1 MSSTGVGTQ
10 VALLVRS
17 LALAWKNLSAYPP
30 GHPALLGSVDQ
41 AHQRLADLRGPGGEV
56 VLGIS
61 HDGLLYGKDK
71 VVSAHAQKFAQAL
84 YTRGVAL
91 IRFDP
96 DATPSDLE
104 TFLRLMGG
112 GSPGTH
118 PRPLWEELTE
128 AGIVTIHL
136 QPVDYSG
143 VQVSDDLNQPP
154 PPKRDVSLWDE
165 ILRALVGGRELS
177 ADGQQLL
184 KTEVRSVNDLASL
197 MLEYVKT
204 ISKLPQADFD
214 PDATFGIRFST
225 PVPETQEMISA
236 RVAESVGLYITR
248 STGLRKQVAVQQIVQ
263 LLHTLPEPMRGT
275 ILQTVL
281 RALATDESNSSLLR
295 DFASAFPDDEILEM
309 LRYLSTMTKLSTS
322 ATLLLQSM
330 VRIKAPVPAVSSEAA
345 VPLGDLVKLFGDED
359 VDRFNPEDH
368 KALLTEV
375 SIQMP
380 EVHPGLQPID
390 LLGERVETVTDE
402 AVSRQMSLTVIA
414 LLERYGSSRAP
425 DLLLARAESL
435 FRAHLSSGHY
445 ADALSMILALRDIS
459 QKGGSEELGQKTSAT
474 VTALASEETIRAL
487 VQSLHTER
495 TESVE
500 VIQRLIE
507 AMGAT
512 AARSLLLAL
521 AEENNR
527 SRRRRLFDFVA
538 SLGPVIV
545 PEATKF
551 LADNRWYVVRNMV
564 VLLRAVNDRT
574 SLPEIRRN
582 ARHPDMR
589 VRLEAI
595 KTLLNFD
602 SSVPRGLLEE
612 AIHDPDPKMAETA
625 ISLVGSYGIQE
636 GVDLLL
642 ELLEGR
648 DVFGRSRPLRIRAI
662 KALGE
667 LAEPTVL
674 PRIEHLFRESLLPWP
689 SREERRAAY
698 ESLAGYPTQA
708 RLAFVEK
715 GIRSRDSHI
724 RDICRRLVASTP
736 PAGGR
741 Q

>member
-1 MSSTGVGTQ
+1 VSSTVVATQ

-30 GHPALLGSVDQ
+30 GHPALVGSVDQ
-41 AHQRLADLRGPGGEV
+41 AHQRLAELRGPGGEV

-61 HDGLLYGKDK
+61 HDGLVYGKDK
-71 VVSAHAQKFAQAL
+71 VLSAHAQKFAQAL

-91 IRFDP
+91 IRFHP
-96 DATPSDLE
+96 NVTPSDLE

-112 GSPGTH
+112 GTPGSH

-143 VQVSDDLNQPP
+143 VQVSDDLTAPP
-154 PPKRDVSLWDE
+154 PPKHEASLWDE

-184 KTEVRSVNDLASL
+184 RTEVRSVNDLASI

-225 PVPETQEMISA
+225 PVPETPEIISA
-236 RVAESVGLYITR
+236 RVAESVGLHITR
-248 STGLRKQVAVQQIVQ
+248 STGLRKQVAVQQVVQ
-263 LLHTLPEPMRGT
+263 LLRTLPEPMRGT
-275 ILQTVL
+275 VLRAVL
-281 RALATDESNSSLLR
+281 RALSTDESNASLLR
-295 DFASAFPDDEILEM
+295 DFASSFPDDEILEM
-309 LRYLSTMTKLSTS
+309 LRYLSTMTKLSPS
-322 ATLLLQSM
+322 AGLLLQSM
-330 VRIKAPVPAVSSEAA
+330 VRTAAPVPAVSTDAA
-345 VPLGDLVKLFGDED
+345 VPIGELVKLFGDED

-368 KALLTEV
+368 QALLSEV

-380 EVHPGLQPID
+380 EVKPGLQPID
-390 LLGERVETVTDE
+390 LLGDRVETVTDE
-402 AVSRQMSLTVIA
+402 AVSLQLSLSVLA
-414 LLERYGSSRAP
+414 LLERYGSARAP
-425 DLLLARAESL
+425 DLLLERTESL
-435 FRAHLSSGHY
+435 FRSHLTSGQYAH
-445 ADALSMILALRDIS
+445 ALSMILELREIAQS
-459 QKGGSEELGQKTSAT
+459 GRSEELRKKTSAT

-495 TESVE
+495 TEGAE

-512 AARSLLLAL
+512 ATRSLLLAL

-538 SLGPVIV
+538 SLGSVIV

-551 LADNRWYVVRNMV
+551 LADERWYVVRNMV

-595 KTLLNFD
+595 KTLLSFD

-612 AIHDPDPKMAETA
+612 AIHDPDSKMAEMA
-625 ISLVGSYGIQE
+625 ISLVGNYGIKE
-636 GVDLLL
+636 GIDLLI
-642 ELLEGR
+642 ELLAGR
-648 DVFGRSRPLRIRAI
+648 DVFGKRRPLRIRAI

-667 LAEPTVL
+667 LAEPAVL
-674 PRIEHLFRESLLPWP
+674 PRMEHLFQESVLPWP

-698 ESLAGYPTQA
+698 ESLAGYPSEA
-708 RLAFVEK
+708 RLAFVER
-715 GIRSRDSHI
+715 GMRSRDSQI
-724 RDICRRLVASTP
+724 RDICRRLVIPTP
-736 PAGGR
+736 QGER